1 MESIGALLIVLA
13 LVLLIAVFL
22 AGPFLKKSTAADAA
36 SHRSSAEQD
45 SVEHKRSSL
54 LAERDRILTALQELD
69 FDHAMGKV
77 PEEDYPSQRSALLM
91 QGTRV
96 LRQLETFDPAAAATG
111 TAAERIEAAV
121 AEHRADA
128 MIGEKNPV
136 KVAGRAA
143 AAATTPGV
151 KDDVEEIIA
160 RRKRERKES
169 AAGFCPRCGRPVSKS
184 DKFCSKC
191 GTTL

>member
-1 MESIGALLIVLA
+1 MESIGALLIILA
-13 LVLLIAVFL
+13 LVLLVAVYL
-22 AGPFLKKSTAADAA
+22 ASPFLRKSTAADAA
-36 SHRSSAEQD
+36 THRSSAEED

-77 PEEDYPSQRSALLM
+77 PEEDYPTQRSGLLM

-96 LRQLETFDPAAAATG
+96 LRQLEAFEPASASAG

-121 AEHRADA
+121 ASHRADA
-128 MIGEKNPV
+128 
-136 KVAGRAA
+136 AGRGQVKTGARSTAA
-143 AAATTPGV
+143 VTAPGA
-151 KDDVEEIIA
+151 KDDLEEIIA
-160 RRKRERKES
+160 RRKRERKET
-169 AAGFCPRCGRPVSKS
+169 AAGFCPRCGRPASKS

-191 GTTL
+191 GATL

>member
-1 MESIGALLIVLA
+1 MESIGALLIILA
-13 LVLLIAVFL
+13 LVLLVALYL
-22 AGPFLKKSTAADAA
+22 ASPFLRKSTAADAA
-36 SHRSSAEQD
+36 THRSSAEED

-77 PEEDYPSQRSALLM
+77 PEEDYPTQRSALLM

-96 LRQLETFDPAAAATG
+96 LRQLESFEPEPTSAG

-121 AEHRADA
+121 AAHRADS
-128 MIGEKNPV
+128 GRGQV
-136 KVAGRAA
+136 KTGARSAA
-143 AAATTPGV
+143 AVTAPGA
-151 KDDVEEIIA
+151 KDDLEEIIA
-160 RRKRERKES
+160 RRKRERKET
-169 AAGFCPRCGRPVSKS
+169 AAGFCPRCGRPASKS

-191 GTTL
+191 GATL